1 MLYLFSFLNK
11 CYNMETQDFI
21 INGGSNKTFL
31 SHIFDGSPEGNAEF
45 MNIAQYSLTGI
56 IPVVVLNKLIQ
67 NYIPDIDFEKSTLE
81 LSVEIALQVMIMF
94 IGIVMIHRGVTYFPT
109 YSGFKYEEVS
119 FTSVVLA
126 FLIIMLSVQ
135 TKLGMKVNILYE
147 RVLELWNGEPQPT
160 KENMEQ
166 RKEINIPQRQMMQP
180 EIDEDYHSGPPAP
193 RSTSRS
199 QQLEEKNIQQ
209 TPQLGSSLQGGPM
222 AANSMVGGSFGSS
235 F

>member
-1 MLYLFSFLNK
+1 MEPNLIIDDGNK
-11 CYNMETQDFI
+11 
-21 INGGSNKTFL
+21 KTFL
-31 SHIFDGSPEGNAEF
+31 SHVFDGSQEGNAEF
-45 MNIAQYSLTGI
+45 MNIAQYSLMGI
-56 IPVVVLNKLIQ
+56 VPIVALNKLVQ
-67 NYIPDIDFEKSTLE
+67 NYIPDIDFDKSTLE

-94 IGIVMIHRGVTYFPT
+94 VGIIIIHRGVTYFPT
-109 YSGFKYEEVS
+109 YSGFKYEDVS
-119 FTSVVLA
+119 LTSVVLA
-126 FLIIMLSVQ
+126 FLVLMLSVQ